1 MLNAHTTIQNKSV
14 ETNHCYHGTRKPQHS
29 THFNTHV
36 SAIDRKLHWDE
47 RGGVKTK
54 HGAKYPVNQ
63 DKPRRYIGIYRM
75 R

>member
-1 MLNAHTTIQNKSV
+1 MVHA
-14 ETNHCYHGTRKPQHS
+14 NH
-29 THFNTHV
+29 NTLR
-36 SAIDRKLHWDE
+36 ILTPTYRLIYRKLHWDE